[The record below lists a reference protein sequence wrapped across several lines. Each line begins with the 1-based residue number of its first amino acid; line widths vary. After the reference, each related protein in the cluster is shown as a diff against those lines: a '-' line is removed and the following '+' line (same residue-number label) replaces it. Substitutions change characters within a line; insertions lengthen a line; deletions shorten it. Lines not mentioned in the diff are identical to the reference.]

1 MIGLYNNVNQDS
13 GALEGTLIS
22 ASNRLTVT
30 LNSSISEAK
39 DIYVAIRMTTD
50 DRKTIGATTLSFEG
64 NKAAMWA
71 WADINDPTGE
81 RFLGWGEPLVIE
93 EEIGNSNK
101 RLKIRVKSGEGES
114 VESGISTSIR
124 ITGVEAPAQ

>member
-39 DIYVAIRMTTD
+39 DIYVAVRMTTD

-101 RLKIRVKSGEGES
+101 ILKIRVKSEAGES
-114 VESGISTSIR
+114 VQSDISTSIR

>member
-39 DIYVAIRMTTD
+39 DIYVAVRMTTD

-64 NKAAMWA
+64 NKAARWA

-101 RLKIRVKSGEGES
+101 ILKIRVKSEEGES
-114 VESGISTSIR
+114 VQSDISTSIR

>member
-64 NKAAMWA
+64 NKASMWA

-93 EEIGNSNK
+93 EEIGNNNK
-101 RLKIRVKSGEGES
+101 ILKIRVKSEEGES
-114 VESGISTSIR
+114 VQSDISTSIR